1 MSPSALKPIGINR
14 IFTVWNILRSTIHR
28 QKVLALQGKTLKMKR
43 GPKTCL
49 ADAHPFEVTKF
60 LLRNSPFLGIRSSPS
75 FVRSPE
81 VNGCDKRFIR
91 TFNGNCSYSHD
102 LPVSKN
108 CTPRCRN
115 SPIVSTTFGSSGV
128 LDTKRPRSTDAV
140 SSWMP
145 RD

>member
-1 MSPSALKPIGINR
+1 MEYFAIDDSSTKRACVSRGIAEEEARLRDMLGRCTGTRR
-14 IFTVWNILRSTIHR
+14 IQDW
-28 QKVLALQGKTLKMKR
+28 
-43 GPKTCL
+43 
-49 ADAHPFEVTKF
+49 
-60 LLRNSPFLGIRSSPS
+60 LRNSPFLGIRSSPS

-81 VNGCDKRFIR
+81 VNGCDKPFIR

-145 RD
+145 RDLFKNLCLSIVQKTSSI